1 MDTYHFIDYT
11 CNKCGRCVEACP
23 MNWLIISQFK
33 FYGEIKRMVM
43 GIDEEPPC
51 DICPGKP
58 CLEVCKK
65 QAITIERR

>member
-33 FYGEIKRMVM
+33 LRGEIKRVVR
-43 GIDEEPPC
+43 GIDQEPPC
-51 DICPGKP
+51 DLCQEQICLK
-58 CLEVCKK
+58 VCPQ
-65 QAITIERR
+65 QAIKIESV